1 MAQVEPSQRS
11 AQLGTCACVFA
22 RVCACMRACV
32 CVCLFAR
39 SRHCAM
45 CSAGKSAHRA
55 RTARYGPA
63 GAPAQ
68 TEGCGDDRAMKRVPI
83 RMCVRCI
90 ERAVNHA
97 AAAEAASRPGTAA
110 SCSMGCGGSLCRDML
125 HGVTLQRVAQREPV
139 RGFAIVAWSCNHC
152 ADLQPLR
159 GLICNRCAEFQ
170 PLCRFAI
177 VERICSRCAD
187 LQPVR

>member
-1 MAQVEPSQRS
+1 MARAVAVTCLGEAELVMAQVEPSQRS
-11 AQLGTCACVFA
+11 AQLGTCACVCVSV
-22 RVCACMRACV
+22 RVRACVCV

-55 RTARYGPA
+55 RTARYGPV

-68 TEGCGDDRAMKRVPI
+68 TGGHGDDRAMKRAPI

-90 ERAVNHA
+90 ERAVTHA

-139 RGFAIVAWSCNHC
+139 RGFATVAPT
-152 ADLQPLR
+152 DLPR
-159 GLICNRCAEFQ
+159 
-170 PLCRFAI
+170 
-177 VERICSRCAD
+177 
-187 LQPVR
+187 VRDGAPPAA

>member
-1 MAQVEPSQRS
+1 MAKAVAVTCLGEAELVMAQVEPSQRS

-68 TEGCGDDRAMKRVPI
+68 TEGCGDDRAMKRAPI

-110 SCSMGCGGSLCRDML
+110 SCSMPWAVAGHCVATCCTVSHCNVSLSGNR
-125 HGVTLQRVAQREPV
+125 
-139 RGFAIVAWSCNHC
+139 C
-152 ADLQPLR
+152 ADLQSLHEFATVA
-159 GLICNRCAEFQ
+159 LICNRCA
-170 PLCRFAI
+170 
-177 VERICSRCAD
+177 D
-187 LQPVR
+187 LQPCR

>member
-1 MAQVEPSQRS
+1 MPRRGRARYGSGRAVS
-11 AQLGTCACVFA
+11 AQCSA
-22 RVCACMRACV
+22 RHLCV
-32 CVCLFAR
+32 CVCVCVRACVRVHVCERMCVCSRAAGIAR
-39 SRHCAM
+39 LVACT
-45 CSAGKSAHRA
+45 SAHRA
-55 RTARYGPA
+55 RTARYGPV

-68 TEGCGDDRAMKRVPI
+68 TEGCGDDRAMKRAPI

-139 RGFAIVAWSCNHC
+139 RGFATVAPT
-152 ADLQPLR
+152 DLPR
-159 GLICNRCAEFQ
+159 
-170 PLCRFAI
+170 
-177 VERICSRCAD
+177 
-187 LQPVR
+187 VRDGAPPAA